1 MDKYILAFL
10 KCKGVG
16 NVKLL
21 KYLRKCKFNIVNI
34 LNNKNE
40 IIDSNDLLYFDN
52 FVKKS
57 EEEILNNLNK
67 GIKIISI
74 FNNKYPVKL
83 YETKDPILYLY
94 YQGNISLLFNTS
106 IAVIGSRKIEDIDK
120 KLTVRLAEYISKN
133 NITVV
138 SGLALGSDTYAHIG
152 SCKEKGHTIAVLPSG
167 LDIITP
173 SSNKKL
179 ADEILN
185 NNGLLISEYSVGTVP
200 TKYTY
205 VKRDRIQAALA
216 DAIMI
221 VKASEKSGT
230 MHAVKLAQEL
240 NKYVTQYK
248 TNNNALIENTF
259 ETKEDII
266 KVLEKA
272 QKMKYD
278 TKKNNIYEQKSLF

>member
-21 KYLRKCKFNIVNI
+21 KYLKKYKFNIVNI
-34 LNNKNE
+34 LKNKNE

-278 TKKNNIYEQKSLF
+278 TKKNNMYEQKSLF

>member
-1 MDKYILAFL
+1 MN
-10 KCKGVG
+10 C
-16 NVKLL
+16 LL
-21 KYLRKCKFNIVNI
+21 
-34 LNNKNE
+34 
-40 IIDSNDLLYFDN
+40 
-52 FVKKS
+52 
-57 EEEILNNLNK
+57 
-67 GIKIISI
+67 
-74 FNNKYPVKL
+74 
-83 YETKDPILYLY
+83 LY